1 MSAISRATLRETIR
15 NRGDYT
21 NVRRFPASYINTEL
35 QSAFGKFYQL
45 VAECN
50 EGWWD
55 TTGTAATVN
64 AQAYVALPSDCWTV
78 RAVDRLDG
86 SDYVEMPQVGLSER
100 NKFSST
106 SGKPVAYRLTA
117 RGAELY
123 PTPNAVYTLRV
134 TYTPKAP
141 DLEESA
147 TREWYNGWEDYVIE
161 ETLLQIDKREQRP
174 LGERMAT
181 IDRIIAAVKSGA
193 SQRRRQEP
201 EYLNLREAGDF
212 DPYGDGLL

>member
-1 MSAISRATLRETIR
+1 MSAISRATLRQTIR
-15 NRGDYT
+15 NRGGYT
-21 NVRRFPASYINTEL
+21 NTRHFSNDYLNTEL
-35 QSAFGKFYQL
+35 QNAFGKFYQL

-55 TTGTAATVN
+55 TTGNVSTVVS
-64 AQAYVALPSDCWTV
+64 QAYVAMPSDCWTV

-86 SDYVEMPQVGLSER
+86 TDYVEMPQIGIGER

-106 SGKPVAYRLTA
+106 SGRPVAYRLSA

-123 PTPNAVYTLRV
+123 PTPNAAYTLRV

-141 DLEESA
+141 ALEESA
-147 TREWYNGWEDYVIE
+147 AREWYNGWEDFVIE
-161 ETLLQIDKREQRP
+161 ETLLQLDKREQRP

-181 IDRIIAAVKSGA
+181 LDRIIAAVKSGA

-201 EYLNLREAGDF
+201 EYLNLREFGDL
-212 DPYGDGLL
+212 DPYGDGML

>member
-1 MSAISRATLRETIR
+1 MSAISRATLRQTIR

-21 NVRRFPASYINTEL
+21 NTRRFSNDYLNTEI
-35 QSAFGKFYQL
+35 QNAFGKFYQL
-45 VAECN
+45 VSECN

-55 TTGTAATVN
+55 TTGNVATV
-64 AQAYVALPSDCWTV
+64 ASQAYVALPTDCWTV

-86 SDYVEMPQVGLSER
+86 TDYVELLQIGIGER
-100 NKFSST
+100 NRYGST
-106 SGKPVAYRLTA
+106 TGKPNAYRLSA

-123 PTPNAVYTLRV
+123 ATPDAAYTLRV

-141 DLEESA
+141 DLTESA

-161 ETLLQIDKREQRP
+161 ETLLQLDKREQRP

-181 IDRIIAAVKSGA
+181 LDRIIAAVKSGA

-201 EYLNLREAGDF
+201 EYLNLRESGDF